1 MHKIL
6 NIAWKDLLVTFC
18 DPAALAVML
27 VTPFALTLAIAFA
40 FGGFTGGSGGSGLSD
55 IPVVIVNHDSG
66 EFGAFLIQTFESEE
80 LAELVEPT
88 RVNDDA
94 AARVMVDADETA
106 AAIIVPENFSE
117 SILSESILPA
127 GLTQGDWPMTSER
140 QESVIEIYAN
150 PTRPISAGVIEGIVD
165 EFISRVMAGRAGG
178 QVSIAQLVTS
188 GLISSQEAQS
198 LGQEIGARAGEQA
211 ADERLIIIEAKMGDE
226 SSDGFDWLTYMGPS
240 MAIMFLMFTAT
251 AGGRSILAEQSAG
264 TLPRLLSTPTTATQV
279 LGGKML
285 GTYLTGLAQLSI
297 LIAASGLLFGARWGA
312 FGPLAVVAVVLVA
325 AATGWGML
333 MAAIA
338 RTPGQANAIGT
349 MLSLTFGALA
359 GNFVPRQV
367 LPRWLQTISYV
378 TPNAWALEAFNT
390 LIAGGG
396 WADVAGYVV
405 ALLVMAGVL
414 FGVAV
419 LVFRRQS
426 V

>member
-1 MHKIL
+1 MPKIL
-6 NIAWKDLLVTFC
+6 NIAWKDLLVTFR

-27 VTPFALTLAIAFA
+27 LTPFALTLAIAFA

-80 LAELVEPT
+80 LADLVEPT

-106 AAIIVPENFSE
+106 AAIIVPDNF
-117 SILSESILPA
+117 SESILPA
-127 GLTQGDWPMTSER
+127 GLMQADRPTTSER

-150 PTRPISAGVIEGIVD
+150 PTRPISAGVIKGIVD

-178 QVSIAQLVTS
+178 QVSVAQLVTS
-188 GLISSQEAQS
+188 GLISPQEAQS
-198 LGQEIGARAGEQA
+198 LGQEIGQRAGEQA
-211 ADERLIIIEAKMGDE
+211 ADERLITISAEMGDE

-285 GTYLTGLAQLSI
+285 GIYLTGLAQLSI

-333 MAAIA
+333 MAATA

-367 LPRWLQTISYV
+367 LPQWLQTISYV
-378 TPNAWALEAFNT
+378 TPNAWALEAFDT
-390 LIAGGG
+390 LTAGGG

-405 ALLVMAGVL
+405 ALLVMAGML

-419 LVFRRQS
+419 LVFRRRS